1 LTLVLISYIE
11 IWKKFFLP
19 KLFLFRKRE
28 NSHYFLKL
36 NIHFHGQFT
45 FFHILREIVTACVRI
60 FVYIYVYSC
69 TGKSR
74 TYYCASKC
82 MHVCMH
88 VRNRFLILIISF
100 SVVVFVIDDKNAAFS
115 VTLFSLKITY
125 KWWEKK
131 MMIRRSRWKWAMMYV
146 CTYTSLAF
154 VFRLQCALLSLSL
167 FLSLFFVFKKLRVH
181 KRIICAIDARIPP
194 CSSSSLPDVF
204 YNHTNTTCRC
214 AHRKKTNREKERTK
228 DAKKLSMNVYNEDEE
243 KNVAPNV
250 VFLSCYRIR
259 ENEDVKKDVFFFF
272 CLIYT
277 CPSLSNIHS

>member
-1 LTLVLISYIE
+1 MIKMLH
-11 IWKKFFLP
+11 FL
-19 KLFLFRKRE
+19 
-28 NSHYFLKL
+28 SHFPLLKL
-36 NIHFHGQFT
+36 
-45 FFHILREIVTACVRI
+45 RI
-60 FVYIYVYSC
+60 NDE
-69 TGKSR
+69 KR
-74 TYYCASKC
+74 
-82 MHVCMH
+82 
-88 VRNRFLILIISF
+88 R
-100 SVVVFVIDDKNAAFS
+100 
-115 VTLFSLKITY
+115 
-125 KWWEKK
+125 WWLEDHDE
-131 MMIRRSRWKWAMMYV
+131 KWAMLYV
-146 CTYTSLAF
+146 CTYMSSAF
-154 VFRLQCALLSLSL
+154 VFRLQCVLLSLS
-167 FLSLFFVFKKLRVH
+167 LSLFFVFKKLRVH